1 MIIDILFVV
10 LTILSLILGWRKGFV
25 VQLIQLIV
33 LYAAILLAPEFADSV
48 GEIFTDDRSLT
59 YLIGFVAIILVSW
72 IVIRIIAPL
81 FRKIL
86 LFGLLKKFDSL
97 FGMVLSFFT
106 MVIIVSVVC
115 SLFVTANIGQMRADK
130 VMELG
135 AQGIDADTMEEYV
148 EMFEDKDLRVRDFF
162 EPNYVSYEVLDDS
175 LLFNHLVDI
184 GDVVCPELEDI
195 QEEILELAVGVKS
208 RL

>member
-1 MIIDILFVV
+1 MIIDILFAV
-10 LTILSLILGWRKGFV
+10 LAILSLILGWRKGFV
-25 VQLIQLIV
+25 VQLIQLIA

-72 IVIRIIAPL
+72 VVIRIIAPL

-106 MVIIVSVVC
+106 MVIIVSVIC
-115 SLFVTANIGQMRADK
+115 SLFVTVNIGQMRADK

-184 GDVVCPELEDI
+184 GDVICPKLEDI

-208 RL
+208 KL

>member
-1 MIIDILFVV
+1 MIIDILFAV
-10 LTILSLILGWRKGFV
+10 LAILSLILGWRKGFV

-72 IVIRIIAPL
+72 VVIRIIAPL

-175 LLFNHLVDI
+175 LLFNYLVDI

-208 RL
+208 KL

>member
-1 MIIDILFVV
+1 MIIDILFAV
-10 LTILSLILGWRKGFV
+10 LAILSLILGWRKGFV

-48 GEIFTDDRSLT
+48 GEIFTNDRSLT

-72 IVIRIIAPL
+72 VVIRIIAPL

-115 SLFVTANIGQMRADK
+115 SLFVTVNIGQMRADK

-184 GDVVCPELEDI
+184 GDVICPELEDI

-208 RL
+208 KL

>member
-1 MIIDILFVV
+1 MIIDILFAV
-10 LTILSLILGWRKGFV
+10 LAILSLILGWRKGFV

-59 YLIGFVAIILVSW
+59 YLIGFVVIILVSW
-72 IVIRIIAPL
+72 VVIRIIAPL

-106 MVIIVSVVC
+106 MVIIVSVIC

-184 GDVVCPELEDI
+184 GDVICPKLEDI

-208 RL
+208 KL

>member
-1 MIIDILFVV
+1 MIIDILFAV
-10 LTILSLILGWRKGFV
+10 LAILSLILGWRKGFV

-72 IVIRIIAPL
+72 VVIRIIAPL

-97 FGMVLSFFT
+97 FGMALSFFT
-106 MVIIVSVVC
+106 MVIIVSVIC
-115 SLFVTANIGQMRADK
+115 SLFVTVNIGQMRADK

-162 EPNYVSYEVLDDS
+162 EPNYVSYEVLDES

-184 GDVVCPELEDI
+184 GDVICPKLEDI

-208 RL
+208 KL

>member
-1 MIIDILFVV
+1 MIIDILFAV
-10 LTILSLILGWRKGFV
+10 LAILSLILGWRKGFV

-33 LYAAILLAPEFADSV
+33 LYAAILLAPELADSV
-48 GEIFTDDRSLT
+48 GEIFTNDRSLT

-72 IVIRIIAPL
+72 VVIRIIAPL

-208 RL
+208 KL

>member
-1 MIIDILFVV
+1 MIIDILFAV
-10 LTILSLILGWRKGFV
+10 LAILSLILGWRKGFV

-72 IVIRIIAPL
+72 VVIRIIAPL

-106 MVIIVSVVC
+106 MVIIVSVIC
-115 SLFVTANIGQMRADK
+115 SLFVTVNIGQMRADK

-184 GDVVCPELEDI
+184 GDVICPELEDI

-208 RL
+208 KL